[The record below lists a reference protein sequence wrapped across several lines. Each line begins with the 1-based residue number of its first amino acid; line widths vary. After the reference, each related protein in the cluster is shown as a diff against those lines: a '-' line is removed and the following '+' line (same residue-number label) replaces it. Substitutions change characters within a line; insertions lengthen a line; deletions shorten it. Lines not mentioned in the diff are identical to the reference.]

1 MQTHAADTGAR
12 ALVDAVQAWLAEP
25 GADPSEIAVLT
36 RVQSL
41 LLAPHVV
48 LADAGIPVDSI
59 LDESV
64 LSRLGVRAALAYVRI
79 AVDPDHVSGA
89 DLSEVHRRP
98 SRGLPQWATKWLD
111 RCRSVSDVRGR
122 GRPHRRRRRW
132 ARSSTTSPSTS
143 TGWPRWPRAAPP
155 HATCSPPCATTSG
168 SARR

>member
-1 MQTHAADTGAR
+1 M
-12 ALVDAVQAWLAEP
+12 
-25 GADPSEIAVLT
+25 
-36 RVQSL
+36 
-41 LLAPHVV
+41 
-48 LADAGIPVDSI
+48 LADAGVPVDSI

-111 RCRSVSDVRGR
+111 RCRSVGDVRRAAARIDDPKVGQKLDDLAVDLDR
-122 GRPHRRRRRW
+122 LAVAGHRR
-132 ARSSTTSPSTS
+132 
-143 TGWPRWPRAAPP
+143 APP
-155 HATCSPPCATTSG
+155 HATCSRPCATTSG